1 MINWIEIHRAS
12 LLHNFR
18 IFSQVVSLNKL
29 ALVLKSNAYGHGLK
43 QVFEILKS
51 ESPAWIALNYVE
63 EGVQLRK
70 LGFTGRILIVGPFL
84 PEQMQTAFQ
93 NQLEIFLGHSEG
105 LAEWLHSSNKPC
117 VHVEFDTGMSRQ
129 GFRPDDAANI
139 AERLSNDK
147 MLVRG
152 VCMHFSNVEDVTE
165 HDYAKLQMQRF
176 ERARGEFVSRRFE
189 FISHAAS
196 SASALI
202 LDESRLD
209 LSRVGISLY
218 GFWPSQAT
226 KISYKQLHGHLL
238 DLKPVLAWRTK
249 VTSINLVPQGQ
260 YIGYGC
266 TFRASHDMRVAVL
279 PVGYFEGYPR
289 MASGSP
295 AYVLI
300 HGERCPLVGRICM
313 NMMMVDVSHTSK
325 LVQVGDVVTLIGQ
338 DQSEYI
344 SAGDL
349 SGWAQT
355 IHYELLSRLH
365 PAIERRI
372 I

>member
-1 MINWIEIHRAS
+1 MINWIELNRTS
-12 LLHNFR
+12 LLDNFR
-18 IFSQVVSLNKL
+18 MFSHVVGLDKL
-29 ALVLKSNAYGHGLK
+29 ALVLKSNAYGHGLS
-43 QVFEILKS
+43 QVFDILKM
-51 ESPAWIALNYVE
+51 ESPAWIALNYVD
-63 EGVQLRK
+63 EGVELRK
-70 LGFTGRILIVGPFL
+70 LGYTGRILIVGPFL
-84 PEQMQTAFQ
+84 PEQMTTAFE
-93 NQLEIFLGHSEG
+93 NGLELFLGHSEG
-105 LAEWLHSSNKPC
+105 LMAWLQSKFKPS
-117 VHVEFDTGMSRQ
+117 VHIEFDTGMSRQ
-129 GFRPDDAANI
+129 GFRPEDAASV
-139 AERLSNDK
+139 AQQLSNDK

-176 ERARGEFVSRRFE
+176 ERARGEFISRKFE

-226 KISYKQLHGHLL
+226 KISYKQLHGKLL
-238 DLKPVLAWRTK
+238 NLKPVLSWKTK
-249 VTSINLVPQGQ
+249 VTSVNLVPQGQ

-266 TFRASHDMRVAVL
+266 TFRASHDMRIAVL

-313 NMMMVDVSHTSK
+313 NMMMVDVSHTTRA
-325 LVQVGDVVTLIGQ
+325 VQVGDVVTLIGQ
-338 DQSEYI
+338 DGSESI
-344 SAGDL
+344 SAAEL

-372 I
+372 V